1 MTASTPLKFLVPGW
15 FSIVMGTSGLALAW
29 LRAVPVMGEP
39 ARSVAWVIGWLAAL
53 VFALL
58 LGASALRARRYP
70 QALADDL
77 KHPLRH
83 AFVAAVPVSL
93 LLLAAL
99 GVSLSGSATAAT
111 PLWRALWWLGS
122 LAQLWATLWVL
133 GRWLAPAPASQGT
146 GGPVLWPGITPV
158 LLIPVVGNVV
168 APLGGVLLE
177 IEGWSTAQ
185 LAIGTLLWPVV
196 VTLVLVR
203 RMVHSPLPEPLQP
216 SWFILLAP
224 PSLIGLSLVLLQAPL
239 PLVQGF
245 WGIAFFMALLLV
257 PVARRVSA
265 QPFGLPFWAASF
277 PLAAFTSLTLR
288 LAELQPESR
297 WYGPLQSAGL
307 LLLAFTTLVV
317 LWLAFATVRGLRD
330 GSLLSAE
337 PIAAAPPPS
346 AAGAAG

>member
-1 MTASTPLKFLVPGW
+1 
-15 FSIVMGTSGLALAW
+15 
-29 LRAVPVMGEP
+29 
-39 ARSVAWVIGWLAAL
+39 
-53 VFALL
+53 
-58 LGASALRARRYP
+58 
-70 QALADDL
+70 
-77 KHPLRH
+77 
-83 AFVAAVPVSL
+83 
-93 LLLAAL
+93 
-99 GVSLSGSATAAT
+99 
-111 PLWRALWWLGS
+111 
-122 LAQLWATLWVL
+122 
-133 GRWLAPAPASQGT
+133 
-146 GGPVLWPGITPV
+146 
-158 LLIPVVGNVV
+158 
-168 APLGGVLLE
+168 
-177 IEGWSTAQ
+177 
-185 LAIGTLLWPVV
+185 
-196 VTLVLVR
+196 VLVR
-203 RMVHSPLPEPLQP
+203 RMAHSPLPERLQP
-216 SWFILLAP
+216 AWFILLAP

-297 WYGPLQSAGL
+297 WHAPLQNAGL

-337 PIAAAPPPS
+337 PIAAALPPS

>member
-39 ARSVAWVIGWLAAL
+39 ARGAAWAIGLLAAL
-53 VFALL
+53 VFAVL
-58 LGASALRARRYP
+58 LGVSVLRARRYP
-70 QALADDL
+70 QSLAEDL

-99 GVSLSGSATAAT
+99 GVSLSGPATA
-111 PLWRALWWLGS
+111 WRALWWLGS
-122 LAQLWATLWVL
+122 LTQLWATLWVL
-133 GRWLAPAPASQGT
+133 GRWLTPAPASAAP
-146 GGPVLWPGITPV
+146 GGSVLWPGITPV

-203 RMVHSPLPEPLQP
+203 RMAHSPLPERLQP
-216 SWFILLAP
+216 AWFILLAP

-297 WYGPLQSAGL
+297 WHGPLQSGGL

-337 PIAAAPPPS
+337 PIAAALPPS